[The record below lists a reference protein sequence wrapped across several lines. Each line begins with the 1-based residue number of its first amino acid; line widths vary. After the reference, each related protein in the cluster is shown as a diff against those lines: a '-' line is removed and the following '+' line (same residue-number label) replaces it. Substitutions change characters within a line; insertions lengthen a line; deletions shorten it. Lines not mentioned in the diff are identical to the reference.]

1 MHGLTA
7 LALFA
12 AVGPAFGAPFFATVP
27 PADQPPAPGAI
38 ARGMGM
44 INIDLA
50 GMQSW
55 GLAGS
60 PENQRLSIFV
70 GSLMAVVSIGWDNVV
85 IQTAGGSPISDARI
99 NFLDSPV
106 GLNLTPGV
114 GDNFPGTGGPYSSG
128 GLIDLASL
136 DPTFPFVAGADG
148 MLHLEFFEFFDD
160 EPGAPDAVWVSG
172 TLSINFPA
180 PGGVCVL
187 LMGTLATARRRR

>member
-55 GLAGS
+55 G
-60 PENQRLSIFV
+60 
-70 GSLMAVVSIGWDNVV
+70 W
-85 IQTAGGSPISDARI
+85 
-99 NFLDSPV
+99 
-106 GLNLTPGV
+106 
-114 GDNFPGTGGPYSSG
+114 
-128 GLIDLASL
+128 
-136 DPTFPFVAGADG
+136 
-148 MLHLEFFEFFDD
+148 
-160 EPGAPDAVWVSG
+160 PDHPRTSA
-172 TLSINFPA
+172 
-180 PGGVCVL
+180 
-187 LMGTLATARRRR
+187 